1 MASTDVI
8 PFTQTA
14 VIASQSGDFE
24 ISSST
29 SVPTLGPTEILL
41 RTKTVALN
49 AVDAKL
55 VGDFVTPGCIFGFDC
70 CGEVVAIGKDVRRTD
85 LKVGD
90 RVCGS
95 GSGSKYFVIV
105 DTFMKTSDIN

>member
-1 MASTDVI
+1 MASADVA
-8 PFTQTA
+8 PPTQTA
-14 VIASQSGDFE
+14 IVAGQSGEFE
-24 ISSST
+24 VST
-29 SVPTLGPTEILL
+29 STPVPTLEPTEILI
-41 RTKTVALN
+41 RTKAVALN
-49 AVDAKL
+49 PVDAKL

-85 LKVGD
+85 VQVGD

-105 DTFMKTSDIN
+105 KTPSSIWE